1 MRKEPMKLGEF
12 LYLIPEEQNVRIIFA
27 VSELMVEG
35 TQDSIS
41 CFANAEVNNMIVY
54 NVEAENSILKVWLKD
69 ENA

>member
-12 LYLIPEEQNVRIIFA
+12 LYLIPEEQNVRIMF
-27 VSELMVEG
+27 SELMVEG

-41 CFANAEVNNMIVY
+41 CFANAEVNNMLVC